1 MEERIGENALLRR
14 GESGQL
20 LVAFGS
26 IMSALNRNFEFH
38 GVLSKRGD
46 NVLFLR
52 DEKPICYHSGFT
64 GLTGSIEENVEFLR
78 YLKKRLGAER
88 MTCLG
93 ISSGGY
99 SAILHGYLAGADD
112 VLTVNPRT
120 YVSYETGRR
129 LGCGPRLPRQFD
141 PIYEHYARLCE
152 EPRHL
157 DLRQVFSEHRGR
169 GGPIIVHYADN
180 LPMDVINV
188 GNIDDCPLVETI
200 RHVAPS
206 HEALAPM
213 LRNRGVIDGHL
224 DNPPERLVAYHRG
237 TGRAGPQVPARNS
250 AENAA
255 DRHAGHMPPA

>member
-1 MEERIGENALLRR
+1 MEEKLGKNALLRR
-14 GESGQL
+14 GESGHL

-38 GVLSKRGD
+38 AMLARRDD

-52 DEKPICYHSGFT
+52 DESPICYHSGFT
-64 GLTGSIEENVEFLR
+64 GLTGSIEENAEFLR

-99 SAILHGYLAGADD
+99 SAILHGCLAGADD
-112 VLTVNPRT
+112 VLTVNPRSF
-120 YVSYETGRR
+120 VSYETGRR

-141 PIYEHYARLCE
+141 PIYEHYARQGE
-152 EPRHL
+152 APRHL
-157 DLRQVFSEHRGR
+157 DLRQVLSEHGGT

-180 LPMDVINV
+180 LRMDAVNV
-188 GNIDDCPLVETI
+188 GNIEGCPLVETI
-200 RHVAPS
+200 RHMAPS

-213 LRNRGVIDGHL
+213 LRDRGVIDGHL
-224 DNPPERLVAYHRG
+224 DTPPARLVAYNRR
-237 TGRAGPQVPARNS
+237 TGRTGPAAGVSQDQARV
-250 AENAA
+250 
-255 DRHAGHMPPA
+255 